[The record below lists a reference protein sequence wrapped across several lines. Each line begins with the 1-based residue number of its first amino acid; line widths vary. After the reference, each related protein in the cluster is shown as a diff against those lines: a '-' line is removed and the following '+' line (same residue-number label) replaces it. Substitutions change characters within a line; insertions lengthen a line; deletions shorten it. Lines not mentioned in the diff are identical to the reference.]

1 MGGYMRHKNRR
12 IPCTETTN
20 VVSTETTN
28 VVSTETA
35 NAVATATTS
44 AVAETTNTTNTTN
57 TVIIPTETANPP
69 PVPLKPFLKWVG
81 GKTQILEQVLTL
93 FPTAIHDYYEPFV
106 GGGAV
111 LIGLLD
117 AIRQKRITLTGTI
130 YASDINPALINL
142 YKCIQ
147 SRPEEL
153 LTEIDRIS
161 TITDTDAM
169 GHPILHQET
178 YYYAIRDQYNQLLDK
193 TTLQAAAL
201 FLYLNKTC
209 FRGIYREGPR
219 GFNVPFGHY
228 RNPTIV
234 DPGLIRHLSVLF
246 RPVVFRTCSFES
258 ALSTGPT
265 AGDFTYIDPPYVPV
279 NATSFVGYTADGF
292 DKHQALFDLLKTLPC
307 PFLLS
312 NADIPLVRQ
321 TFPAPY
327 TIQTISCRRAI
338 HCRNPDARADEV
350 LIRKAL

>member
-1 MGGYMRHKNRR
+1 MTLANMSNIFCPVCKQGFITTRGFIRHKNR
-12 IPCTETTN
+12 IVPCTETTPVVSTATTP
-20 VVSTETTN
+20 VVSTE
-28 VVSTETA
+28 
-35 NAVATATTS
+35 
-44 AVAETTNTTNTTN
+44 TTN
-57 TVIIPTETANPP
+57 TVIIPTAAAPA
-69 PVPLKPFLKWVG
+69 VPLKPFIKWVG

-93 FPTAIHDYYEPFV
+93 FPTTIHDYYEPFV

-117 AIRQKRITLTGTI
+117 AIQQKRITLSGTI

-147 SRPEEL
+147 TNPEEL
-153 LTEIDRIS
+153 LTEIDRLT
-161 TITDTDAM
+161 TITDRDAM

-178 YYYAIRDQYNQLLDK
+178 YYYAMRDQYNQLADK

-209 FRGIYREGPR
+209 FRGMYREGPR
-219 GFNVPFGHY
+219 GFNVPFGNY

-234 DPGLIRHLSVLF
+234 DPALIRHLSVLF
-246 RPVVFRTCSFES
+246 RPVVFRTCSFET
-258 ALSTGPT
+258 ALASIKSD
-265 AGDFTYIDPPYVPV
+265 DFTYVDPPYVPL

-292 DKHQALFDLLKTLPC
+292 DKHQVLFDLLKTLPC

-312 NADIPLVRQ
+312 NSDTYLVRQ

-338 HCRNPDARADEV
+338 HCRNPDARTNEV